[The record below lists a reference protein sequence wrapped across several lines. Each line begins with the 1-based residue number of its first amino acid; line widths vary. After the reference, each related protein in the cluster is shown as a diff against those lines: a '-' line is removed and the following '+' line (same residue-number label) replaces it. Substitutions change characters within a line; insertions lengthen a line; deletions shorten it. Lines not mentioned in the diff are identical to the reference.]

1 MASGHEDRRSRAGG
15 GAGAAAAG
23 RSVSGAPWAEV
34 GGRGAHL
41 LISRCQTVIA
51 IFRDEANGG
60 EQSAARSVVLA
71 ANSVQILQK
80 CNLTQTQ
87 HASLHAHHLVSP
99 HPCNARQTRRRIDIA
114 QSRRAD
120 PFPHAHRAPPALP
133 LRVGTPKDSDCPHRM
148 VLKQSRRNIDLL
160 FHSHSPKSA
169 PRPSTSRWMLQ
180 STSWCRG
187 ELSVLQVTTNM

>member
-1 MASGHEDRRSRAGG
+1 MWCGRGVVGCWRGCAVGLVRRGGGSEGSPVFFSGSNKRNVVGRWLRGAKTGEVARAGG
-15 GAGAAAAG
+15 ASAAAAG

-51 IFRDEANGG
+51 IFRDEANGEANGG

-87 HASLHAHHLVSP
+87 QTSPHAHHLVSP
-99 HPCNARQTRRRIDIA
+99 HPCNARQTRRRIDIV

-133 LRVGTPKDSDCPHRM
+133 
-148 VLKQSRRNIDLL
+148 
-160 FHSHSPKSA
+160 
-169 PRPSTSRWMLQ
+169 
-180 STSWCRG
+180 
-187 ELSVLQVTTNM
+187 

>member
-99 HPCNARQTRRRIDIA
+99 HPCNARQTRRRIEIT
-114 QSRRAD
+114 QTRRVA
-120 PFPHAHRAPPALP
+120 PCPRAHRAPPALP
-133 LRVGTPKDSDCPHRM
+133 LRDPSRGRRRRAPPEALEH
-148 VLKQSRRNIDLL
+148 SRRNIDLL
-160 FHSHSPKSA
+160 FQSHSPQASPLEAVDISMDVAKHIGA
-169 PRPSTSRWMLQ
+169 VA
-180 STSWCRG
+180 SW
-187 ELSVLQVTTNM
+187 VYYK